1 MNTMRKVLFIGALG
15 AVAMVAR
22 KLFGVF
28 RPQPDFT
35 DVDRDQPQRWVE
47 TMEQTTDVPGGVR
60 P

>member
-22 KLFGVF
+22 KLLGVF
-28 RPQPDFT
+28 RQPDFT
-35 DVDRDQPQRWVE
+35 DVDRNQPQRSVE
-47 TMEQTTDVPGGVR
+47 AMEQATDVPGGVR